1 MNVTQLRLVGQ
12 GAWPELVIDRFAPE
26 LNVFFGHPRT
36 GKSTVAQLA
45 AQLLYGK
52 HDSAWRRE
60 FGQSTPLAEGSLEVD
75 GPRGRYVLRRHR
87 DGSPYGRL
95 SIATAGGPAVDSGTV
110 RSLLAGVSPRL
121 VSELYAVD
129 FAQPPR
135 AAALLD
141 GEFAREFTLA
151 LNPEHADHAEH
162 EATSGTVCQ
171 THAVAPR
178 TPFDRRRVDE
188 LVARRDAVVKQIEEE
203 MSASR
208 RESGALQKDLAGVE
222 AALAERRRQGEQLQ
236 VKLRAAEAKLAEIET
251 RLRYFSLESAVRRG
265 PEIDA
270 DKHRLELEQL
280 DAEIGRCRQTLSDLQ
295 AREATVRRELAEVQP
310 DGRAD
315 GAASLA
321 DQRSTVGV
329 LERLLDDLDAE
340 ISQLA
345 RSHEPGRCV
354 GCDSHARISPVAQM
368 LRQQLYALCGQ
379 VTEQE
384 RGVRR
389 VGLQAE
395 SRQLSRS
402 QTDLSEQLEHLLQRR
417 QAHVHAA
424 QLTYRPVVLLPQ
436 SPAASHCHCHGHAE
450 FVRDADAMLLA
461 RTDRGRQEAEAKLRR
476 TEAERDRNE
485 LRTACDAMQR
495 EIKTL
500 EARWQTLQQHRAQTA
515 TRATLDQLR
524 GELQQLESDIQ
535 RAIHASDS
543 TAMPHAPLAATHRR
557 PWRAS
562 DTLAQLTDGHL
573 VQVRMNREGGG
584 ATIVDREGRV
594 LAIGELTAAQQDQL
608 YLALT
613 LALASSFSARGIDLP
628 LFLDEP
634 FLRQEPRGVAAMAGV
649 LHEFARQGRQVVLF
663 TEDREA
669 ARRFESLGDE
679 VRDIDALRRDARPAA
694 PSPAPIAVEPTP
706 EAAPEPAAATVKIVR
721 ETIGERKPQ
730 LRIAGEWS
738 QHDDEQEMFFL
749 SRGGSI
755 ADFPVLGND
764 TAKTFAELKIVTVE
778 DLLAADADD
787 VAAWLN
793 RPGLTAEAVRLW
805 QTHMS
810 LMCFVPGVSLNDAQ
824 VLAANEIGS
833 PEALYAIDVH
843 LLSESIGE
851 FLASERGRRFAS
863 LRPRYAAAHLAETQK
878 LARTQRENWQLAK
891 KRYSWIDRPLA
902 AKPAVGAPAAQ
913 AAPAK
918 PAREPKR
925 AASAAPAKK
934 SAAKPRAAKGPLQFH
949 LHRSSPVV
957 DAPSIGPIAAERLAA
972 VGIRTVADLLNANP
986 ESTAAEL
993 GEARVTATV
1002 VTRWQREAR
1011 LVCRIPELRGVGAQ
1025 LLVASGFHEAEQ
1037 VAGAKADDLVR
1048 RVRETCQAANGQ
1060 RILRNGPAPSSERIA
1075 EWVRCAAQMRPLE
1088 AA

>member
-1 MNVTQLRLVGQ
+1 MNVTQLRLAGQ

-26 LNVFFGHPRT
+26 LNVFFGQPRT

-45 AQLLYGK
+45 AQLLFGK
-52 HDSAWRRE
+52 HDSAWRRQ

-75 GPRGRYVLRRHR
+75 GPRGRYLLRRHR

-95 SIATAGGPAVDSGTV
+95 SIAAAGGPAVDSGTV

-135 AAALLD
+135 AATLLD

-151 LNPEHADHAEH
+151 LNPEHAESSDAV
-162 EATSGTVCQ
+162 GVVCQ
-171 THAVAPR
+171 THAAAPR

-208 RESGALQKDLAGVE
+208 RESGTLHKDLVSVE
-222 AALAERRRQGEQLQ
+222 ATLADRRRQAEHLQ

-270 DKHRLELEQL
+270 EKHRLELEEL

-295 AREATVRRELAEVQP
+295 SREATVRRELAEVHP
-310 DGRAD
+310 DGTAD
-315 GAASLA
+315 SASSLA
-321 DQRSTVGV
+321 DQRATVGV

-340 ISQLA
+340 VSQLA

-354 GCDSHARISPVAQM
+354 GCDSHARMSPVAQM

-384 RGVRR
+384 RAVRR
-389 VGLQAE
+389 VELNAE
-395 SRQLSRS
+395 SRQLSRA

-436 SPAASHCHCHGHAE
+436 SPAASHCQCDGHAE
-450 FVRDADAMLLA
+450 FVRGADAMLLA
-461 RTDRGRQEAEAKLRR
+461 RTDRGRHEDVAKQRR
-476 TEAERDRNE
+476 TEVEHERNE
-485 LRTACDAMQR
+485 LRGACDALQK
-495 EIKTL
+495 EIKAL
-500 EARWQTLQQHRAQTA
+500 EARWQLLHQNRAQTT
-515 TRATLDQLR
+515 TRSTLDQLR
-524 GELQQLESDIQ
+524 GELQQLESDVQ

-543 TAMPHAPLAATHRR
+543 TAMLHAPHASPHRR

-562 DTLAQLTDGHL
+562 DALAQLTDGQL
-573 VQVRMNREGGG
+573 VQIRMNREGGG
-584 ATIVDREGRV
+584 TTIIDREGRV
-594 LAIGELTAAQQDQL
+594 LAVADLTPAQQDQL

-613 LALASSFSARGIDLP
+613 LALVSSFSARGIDLP

-634 FLRQEPRGVAAMAGV
+634 FLRQDPRGVAAMAGV
-649 LHEFARQGRQVVLF
+649 LHEFARHGRQLVLF

-679 VRDIDALRRDARPAA
+679 VRDIDTLRREVRAA
-694 PSPAPIAVEPTP
+694 AVPSPAPAIVEP
-706 EAAPEPAAATVKIVR
+706 APEPAAATVKIVR
-721 ETIGERKPQ
+721 ETVGERKPQ

-738 QHDDEQEMFFL
+738 PDDDEQDVFFL
-749 SRGGSI
+749 SRTGSI

-764 TAKTFAELKIVTVE
+764 TAKIFAELKIATVE
-778 DLLAADADD
+778 DLLAADADE
-787 VAAWLN
+787 VAARLS

-833 PEALYAIDVH
+833 PESLFAIDVR
-843 LLSESIGE
+843 LLSESIE
-851 FLASERGRRFAS
+851 QFLSGDRGRRFAA
-863 LRPRYAAAHLAETQK
+863 LRRRYTRDQLAEVQK
-878 LARTQRENWQLAK
+878 LARTQRENWLLAK
-891 KRYSWIDRPLA
+891 KKYSWVDRPTPVA
-902 AKPAVGAPAAQ
+902 AVASPIKAATPIKHEQ
-913 AAPAK
+913 AGAAPARVTPNKLSK
-918 PAREPKR
+918 P
-925 AASAAPAKK
+925 K
-934 SAAKPRAAKGPLQFH
+934 SSGQFYLQ
-949 LHRSSPVV
+949 RSSQVV
-957 DAPSIGPIAAERLAA
+957 DAPSIGPIAAERLAG

-986 ESTAAEL
+986 ESTADEL
-993 GEARVTATV
+993 GEAKVTASV
-1002 VTRWQREAR
+1002 ITRWQREAR

-1037 VAGAKADDLVR
+1037 VAGAKVEDLVK
-1048 RVRETCQAANGQ
+1048 RVRDTCRSGQGQ
-1060 RILRNGPAPSSERIA
+1060 RILRNGGAPSSERIA
-1075 EWVRCAAQMRPLE
+1075 EWSRNAAKMRPLE

>member
-1 MNVTQLRLVGQ
+1 MNVTQLRLAGQ
-12 GAWPELVIDRFAPE
+12 GAWPELVVDRFAPD
-26 LNVFFGHPRT
+26 LNVFFGGPRT

-52 HDSAWRRE
+52 HDSAWRRQ

-75 GPRGRYVLRRHR
+75 GPRGRYTLRRHR

-121 VSELYAVD
+121 VAELYAVD

-135 AAALLD
+135 AATLLD

-151 LNPEHADHAEH
+151 LHPQQSAHDSPDGVVCRAHAA
-162 EATSGTVCQ
+162 
-171 THAVAPR
+171 APR
-178 TPFDRRRVDE
+178 TAFDRRRVDE

-208 RESGALQKDLAGVE
+208 RESNTLHKDLVSVE
-222 AALAERRRQGEQLQ
+222 ATLADRRRQAEQLQ
-236 VKLRAAEAKLAEIET
+236 LKLRTAEAKLAEIEA
-251 RLRYFSLESAVRRG
+251 RLRYFALETAVRRG

-270 DKHRLELEQL
+270 EKHRRELEQL

-295 AREATVRRELAEVQP
+295 AREATVRRELAEVHP
-310 DGRAD
+310 DGTAD
-315 GAASLA
+315 SASSLA
-321 DQRSTVGV
+321 DQRVTVGV

-340 ISQLA
+340 VSQLA

-354 GCDSHARISPVAQM
+354 GCDAHARMSPVAQM

-384 RGVRR
+384 RAVRR
-389 VGLQAE
+389 VELNAE
-395 SRQLSRS
+395 SRQLSRAQS
-402 QTDLSEQLEHLLQRR
+402 DLSEQLEHLLHRR

-424 QLTYRPVVLLPQ
+424 QLSYRPAVALPQ
-436 SPAASHCHCHGHAE
+436 SPAAAHCQCQGHAE

-461 RTDRGRQEAEAKLRR
+461 RTDRPRYEADARQRRNEAEH
-476 TEAERDRNE
+476 EMNE
-485 LRTACDAMQR
+485 LRGACDALQR
-495 EIKTL
+495 EIKSL
-500 EARWQTLQQHRAQTA
+500 EGRWQILQQGRAQT
-515 TRATLDQLR
+515 TVRSTLDQLR
-524 GELQQLESDIQ
+524 AELQQLESDIQ

-543 TAMPHAPLAATHRR
+543 TATLHAPLASDHRR

-562 DTLAQLTDGHL
+562 DTLAQLTDGQL
-573 VQVRMNREGGG
+573 VQIRMDREGRG
-584 ATIVDREGRV
+584 ATVIDREGRV
-594 LAIGELTAAQQDQL
+594 LTLAELSPAQQDQL

-613 LALASSFSARGIDLP
+613 LALVSSFAARSIDLP

-634 FLRQEPRGVAAMAGV
+634 FLRQDARGVAAMAGV
-649 LHEFARQGRQVVLF
+649 LHEFARQGRQLIVL

-679 VRDIDALRRDARPAA
+679 VRDLDELRRGARAA
-694 PSPAPIAVEPTP
+694 APPSPAPIVVELTP
-706 EAAPEPAAATVKIVR
+706 EPAAAATVKIVR
-721 ETIGERKPQ
+721 ETVGERKPQ

-738 QHDDEQEMFFL
+738 PDDDEQDVFFL
-749 SRGGSI
+749 SRTGSI

-764 TAKTFAELKIVTVE
+764 TAKIFAELNITTVE
-778 DLLAADADD
+778 DLLAADANE
-787 VAAWLN
+787 VALRLA
-793 RPGLTAEAVRLW
+793 RPGLTADAVRLW

-833 PEALYAIDVH
+833 PEALFAVDVR
-843 LLSESIGE
+843 LLSEAIDQ
-851 FLASERGRRFAS
+851 FLASDRGRRFAA
-863 LRPRYAAAHLAETQK
+863 LRTRYTRDELAETQK
-878 LARTQRENWQLAK
+878 LARTQRENWLLAK
-891 KRYSWIDRPLA
+891 KKYGWVDRPSLLPA
-902 AKPAVGAPAAQ
+902 GPRPTASTVSAKSERPAAVGARTSKGQ
-913 AAPAK
+913 AA
-918 PAREPKR
+918 KR
-925 AASAAPAKK
+925 DAS
-934 SAAKPRAAKGPLQFH
+934 SKGPVQFH
-949 LHRSSPVV
+949 LQRSSPVV
-957 DAPSIGPIAAERLAA
+957 DAPSIGPIAAERLAG
-972 VGIRTVADLLNANP
+972 VGIRTVADLLNASP
-986 ESTAAEL
+986 ESTAQEL
-993 GEARVTATV
+993 GEAKVTAGV
-1002 VTRWQREAR
+1002 ITRWQREAR

-1037 VAGAKADDLVR
+1037 VAGAKAEDLVT
-1048 RVRETCQAANGQ
+1048 RVRETCRSAQGQ
-1060 RILRNGPAPSSERIA
+1060 RILRHGNAPSDERIA
-1075 EWVRCAAQMRPLE
+1075 EWSRNAARMRPLE

>member
-1 MNVTQLRLVGQ
+1 MNVTQLRLAGQ

-52 HDSAWRRE
+52 HDSAWRRQ

-75 GPRGRYVLRRHR
+75 GPRGRYLLRRHR
-87 DGSPYGRL
+87 DGSSYGRL
-95 SIATAGGPAVDSGTV
+95 SIAAAGGPAVDSGTV

-135 AAALLD
+135 AATLLD

-151 LNPEHADHAEH
+151 LNPEQAEP
-162 EATSGTVCQ
+162 AAAAGVVCQ

-178 TPFDRRRVDE
+178 SPFDRRRVDE

-208 RESGALQKDLAGVE
+208 RESGTLQQDLVSVE
-222 AALAERRRQGEQLQ
+222 ATLADRRRQAEHLQ

-251 RLRYFSLESAVRRG
+251 QLRYFSLESAVRRG
-265 PEIDA
+265 PESDA
-270 DKHRLELEQL
+270 EKHRIVLEQL

-295 AREATVRRELAEVQP
+295 SREATVRRELAEVHP
-310 DGRAD
+310 DGTAD
-315 GAASLA
+315 SASSLA
-321 DQRSTVGV
+321 DQRATVGV

-340 ISQLA
+340 VSQLA

-354 GCDSHARISPVAQM
+354 GCDSHARMSPVAQM

-384 RGVRR
+384 RAVRR
-389 VGLQAE
+389 VELNAE
-395 SRQLSRS
+395 SRQLSRAP
-402 QTDLSEQLEHLLQRR
+402 TDLSEQLEHLLQRR

-436 SPAASHCHCHGHAE
+436 SPVASHCQCDGHAE
-450 FVRDADAMLLA
+450 FVRGADAMLLA
-461 RTDRGRQEAEAKLRR
+461 RTDRGRHEEVAKQRR
-476 TEAERDRNE
+476 TEIEHERNE
-485 LRTACDAMQR
+485 LRGACDALQK
-495 EIKTL
+495 EIKGL
-500 EARWQTLQQHRAQTA
+500 EARWQSLQQDRAQTT
-515 TRATLDQLR
+515 TRSTLDQLR
-524 GELQQLESDIQ
+524 GELQQLESDVQ

-543 TAMPHAPLAATHRR
+543 TTVLHAPHASPHRR

-562 DTLAQLTDGHL
+562 DALAQLTDGQL
-573 VQVRMNREGGG
+573 VQIRMNREGGG
-584 ATIVDREGRV
+584 TTIIDREGRV
-594 LAIGELTAAQQDQL
+594 LAVADLTPAQQDQL

-613 LALASSFSARGIDLP
+613 LALVSSFSARGIDLP

-634 FLRQEPRGVAAMAGV
+634 FLRQDPRGVAAMAGV
-649 LHEFARQGRQVVLF
+649 LHEFARQGRQLVLF

-679 VRDIDALRRDARPAA
+679 VRDIDSLRREVRVAAA
-694 PSPAPIAVEPTP
+694 PSPAPIPIVV
-706 EAAPEPAAATVKIVR
+706 EPAAATVKIVR
-721 ETIGERKPQ
+721 ETVGERKPQ

-738 QHDDEQEMFFL
+738 PDDDEQDVFFL
-749 SRGGSI
+749 SRTGSI

-764 TAKTFAELKIVTVE
+764 TAKIFAELKIETVE

-787 VAAWLN
+787 VAARLS
-793 RPGLTAEAVRLW
+793 RPGLTAEAIRLW

-833 PEALYAIDVH
+833 PEVLFAIDVR
-843 LLSESIGE
+843 LLSESIE
-851 FLASERGRRFAS
+851 QFLSGDRGRRFAA
-863 LRPRYAAAHLAETQK
+863 LRSRYTRDQLAEVQK
-878 LARTQRENWQLAK
+878 LARTQRENWLLAK
-891 KRYSWIDRPLA
+891 KKYGWVDRPTAVA
-902 AKPAVGAPAAQ
+902 ATPRQAKDEKPMKREQSTVV
-913 AAPAK
+913 
-918 PAREPKR
+918 PARVTSNK
-925 AASAAPAKK
+925 AGK
-934 SAAKPRAAKGPLQFH
+934 SSTPLRFFLQ
-949 LHRSSPVV
+949 RSSPVV
-957 DAPSIGPIAAERLAA
+957 DAPSIGPIAAERLAG
-972 VGIRTVADLLNANP
+972 VGVRTVADLLNANP
-986 ESTAAEL
+986 ESTADEL
-993 GEARVTATV
+993 GEAKVSAAV
-1002 VTRWQREAR
+1002 ITRWQREAR

-1037 VAGAKADDLVR
+1037 VAGAKVDDLVK
-1048 RVRETCQAANGQ
+1048 RVRDTCRSDQGQ
-1060 RILRNGPAPSSERIA
+1060 RILRNGGAPSSERIA
-1075 EWVRCAAQMRPLE
+1075 EWSRNAARMRPLE

>member
-1 MNVTQLRLVGQ
+1 MNVTQLRLAGQ

-52 HDSAWRRE
+52 HDSAWRRQ

-75 GPRGRYVLRRHR
+75 GPRGRYLLRRHR

-95 SIATAGGPAVDSGTV
+95 SIAAAGGPAVDSGTV

-121 VSELYAVD
+121 VSELYAID

-135 AAALLD
+135 AATLLD

-151 LNPEHADHAEH
+151 LNPEHAEP
-162 EATSGTVCQ
+162 EASAGAVCQ
-171 THAVAPR
+171 THAAAPR
-178 TPFDRRRVDE
+178 TAFDRRRVDE

-208 RESGALQKDLAGVE
+208 RESGTLQKDLVSVE
-222 AALAERRRQGEQLQ
+222 AALADRRRQAEHLQ

-270 DKHRLELEQL
+270 EKHRIELEQL

-295 AREATVRRELAEVQP
+295 SREATVRRELAEVHP
-310 DGRAD
+310 DGTAD
-315 GAASLA
+315 SASSLA
-321 DQRSTVGV
+321 DQRATVGV

-340 ISQLA
+340 VSQLA

-354 GCDSHARISPVAQM
+354 GCDSHARMSPVAQM

-384 RGVRR
+384 RAVRR
-389 VGLQAE
+389 VELNAE
-395 SRQLSRS
+395 SRQVSRA

-417 QAHVHAA
+417 QAHVHAT

-436 SPAASHCHCHGHAE
+436 SPAASHCQCHGHAE

-461 RTDRGRQEAEAKLRR
+461 RSDRGRHEEVAKQRR
-476 TEAERDRNE
+476 TEVEHERNE
-485 LRTACDAMQR
+485 LRGACDALQK
-495 EIKTL
+495 EIKGL
-500 EARWQTLQQHRAQTA
+500 EARWQLLQQNRAQTT
-515 TRATLDQLR
+515 TRSTLDQLR
-524 GELQQLESDIQ
+524 GELQQLESDVQ

-543 TAMPHAPLAATHRR
+543 TAVLHAPHASPHRR

-562 DTLAQLTDGHL
+562 DALAQLTDGQL
-573 VQVRMNREGGG
+573 VQIRTNREGGG
-584 ATIVDREGRV
+584 TTIIDREGRV
-594 LAIGELTAAQQDQL
+594 LSIAELTPAQQDQL

-613 LALASSFSARGIDLP
+613 LALVSSFSARGIDLP

-634 FLRQEPRGVAAMAGV
+634 FLRQDPRGVAAMAGV
-649 LHEFARQGRQVVLF
+649 LHEFSRQGRQTVLF

-679 VRDIDALRRDARPAA
+679 VRDIDTLRREVRVAA
-694 PSPAPIAVEPTP
+694 VPSPAPIVVEP
-706 EAAPEPAAATVKIVR
+706 APEPAAATVKIVR
-721 ETIGERKPQ
+721 ETVGERKPQ

-738 QHDDEQEMFFL
+738 PDDDEQDIFFL
-749 SRGGSI
+749 SRTSSI

-764 TAKTFAELKIVTVE
+764 TAKIFAELKIATVE
-778 DLLAADADD
+778 DLLAAEADD
-787 VAAWLN
+787 VAARLS
-793 RPGLTAEAVRLW
+793 RPGLTAEPVRLW

-833 PEALYAIDVH
+833 PEALFAIDVR
-843 LLSESIGE
+843 LLSESIE
-851 FLASERGRRFAS
+851 QFLSGDRGRRFAA
-863 LRPRYAAAHLAETQK
+863 LRSRYTRDQLAEVQK
-878 LARTQRENWQLAK
+878 LARTQRENWLLAK
-891 KRYSWIDRPLA
+891 KKYGWVDRPTPVA
-902 AKPAVGAPAAQ
+902 
-913 AAPAK
+913 AAPRQTKVEKPMKREQTAVV
-918 PAREPKR
+918 PARVTSNR
-925 AASAAPAKK
+925 TGK
-934 SAAKPRAAKGPLQFH
+934 SSTPLRFFLQ
-949 LHRSSPVV
+949 RSSSVV
-957 DAPSIGPIAAERLAA
+957 DAPSIGPIAAERLAG

-986 ESTAAEL
+986 ESMADEL
-993 GEARVTATV
+993 GEAKVNAAV
-1002 VTRWQREAR
+1002 ITRWQREAR
-1011 LVCRIPELRGVGAQ
+1011 LVCRIPELRSVGAQ

-1037 VAGAKADDLVR
+1037 VAGAKTDDLVR
-1048 RVRETCQAANGQ
+1048 RVRETCRGPQGQ
-1060 RILRNGPAPSSERIA
+1060 RILRNGGAPSSERIA
-1075 EWVRCAAQMRPLE
+1075 EWIRHAAQMRPLE

>member
-1 MNVTQLRLVGQ
+1 MNVTQLRLAGQ

-52 HDSAWRRE
+52 HDSAWRRQ

-75 GPRGRYVLRRHR
+75 GPRGRYLLRRHR

-95 SIATAGGPAVDSGTV
+95 SIAAAGGPAVDSGTV

-141 GEFAREFTLA
+141 SDFAREFTLA
-151 LNPEHADHAEH
+151 LHPEH
-162 EATSGTVCQ
+162 EAALPALHADKNEVCRL
-171 THAVAPR
+171 HAATPR
-178 TPFDRRRVDE
+178 TPLDRRRVDE

-203 MSASR
+203 MSARR
-208 RESGALQKDLAGVE
+208 RESGSLQKELENVE
-222 AALAERRRQGEQLQ
+222 AALAERRRQSEHLQ
-236 VKLRAAEAKLAEIET
+236 VKLRAAEAKLTEIET
-251 RLRYFSLESAVRRG
+251 TLRYFSLESAVRRG

-270 DKHRLELEQL
+270 EKHRIELEQL

-295 AREATVRRELAEVQP
+295 SREATVRRELAEVHP

-315 GAASLA
+315 GASSLA
-321 DQRSTVGV
+321 DQRATVGV

-340 ISQLA
+340 VSQLA
-345 RSHEPGRCV
+345 RSHEPSRCV
-354 GCDSHARISPVAQM
+354 GCDSHARMAPVAQM

-384 RGVRR
+384 RAVRR
-389 VGLQAE
+389 VELHAE
-395 SRQLSRS
+395 SRQLSRA

-436 SPAASHCHCHGHAE
+436 TPATSHCQCHGHAE

-461 RTDRGRQEAEAKLRR
+461 RTDRGRHEDSAKQQRNGI
-476 TEAERDRNE
+476 ERERNE
-485 LRTACDAMQR
+485 LRAACDAVQK
-495 EIKTL
+495 EIKLL
-500 EARWQTLQQHRAQTA
+500 EARWQALQQGRAQTA
-515 TRATLDQLR
+515 ARSTLDLLR
-524 GELQQLESDIQ
+524 SELQQLESDIQ
-535 RAIHASDS
+535 RAIMAADA
-543 TAMPHAPLAATHRR
+543 TAALHMPEPSVHRR
-557 PWRAS
+557 AWRAS
-562 DTLAQLTDGHL
+562 DVLAQLTDRQL
-573 VQVRMNREGGG
+573 VQIRTNREGGG
-584 ATIVDREGRV
+584 SAIIDREGRV
-594 LAIGELTAAQQDQL
+594 LAIDELTPAQQDQL

-613 LALASSFSARGIDLP
+613 LALVSSFSAHGIDLP

-634 FLRQEPRGVAAMAGV
+634 FLRQDPRGVAAMAGV
-649 LHEFARQGRQVVLF
+649 LHEFARQGRQTVLF

-679 VRDIDALRRDARPAA
+679 VRDIDALRREVRVVAA
-694 PSPAPIAVEPTP
+694 SFPAPVVVEPTP
-706 EAAPEPAAATVKIVR
+706 EPSAATVKIVR
-721 ETIGERKPQ
+721 ETVGERKPQ

-738 QHDDEQEMFFL
+738 PDDDEQDVFFL
-749 SRGGSI
+749 SRTGAI

-764 TAKTFAELKIVTVE
+764 TAKIFGELKIAAVE
-778 DLLAADADD
+778 DLLAADADE
-787 VAAWLN
+787 VAALLS
-793 RPGLTAEAVRLW
+793 RPDLTAEAVRLW

-824 VLAANEIGS
+824 VLAANEVGS
-833 PEALYAIDVH
+833 PEALFSVDVR
-843 LLSESIGE
+843 LLSESIDQ
-851 FLASERGRRFAS
+851 FLATERGRRFAA
-863 LRPRYAAAHLAETQK
+863 LRSRYTRDQLAEMQK
-878 LARTQRENWQLAK
+878 LARTQRENWLLAK
-891 KRYSWIDRPLA
+891 KKYVWVDRA
-902 AKPAVGAPAAQ
+902 APIVAAQ
-913 AAPAK
+913 SPTKGATPAK
-918 PAREPKR
+918 RDLAV
-925 AASAAPAKK
+925 ATSTK
-934 SAAKPRAAKGPLQFH
+934 SSDSRPSSQYHLQ
-949 LHRSSPVV
+949 RSSPVV
-957 DAPSIGPIAAERLAA
+957 DAPSIGPIAAERLAG
-972 VGIRTVADLLNANP
+972 VGIRTVADLLNASP
-986 ESTAAEL
+986 ESTANEL
-993 GEARVTATV
+993 GEAKLTANV
-1002 VTRWQREAR
+1002 ITRWQREAR

-1037 VAGAKADDLVR
+1037 VAGAKPNDLVK
-1048 RVRETCQAANGQ
+1048 RVRETCRSAQGQ
-1060 RILRNGPAPSSERIA
+1060 RILRNGKAPSSERIA
-1075 EWVRCAAQMRPLE
+1075 EWVRNAARMRPLE